1 MSSAVVTQVAEQ
13 LETLPYS
20 LQSQVLLFVETLR
33 AAVQSGVP
41 GKRLLRF
48 VGAIPLNDLQ
58 LMEEAIEAGCEQ
70 VDSDEW

>member
-13 LETLPYS
+13 LETLPYN

-33 AAVQSGVP
+33 ATVQSGVP

-48 VGAIPLNDLQ
+48 AGAIPLNDLQ
-58 LMEEAIEAGCEQ
+58 LMEEAVEAGCEQ
-70 VDSDEW
+70 VDPDAW